1 MELVTRALRAV
12 FARPEPGFATMNE
25 VFDPNHV
32 FVPLNTID
40 TGEVHG
46 GLGWQTF
53 LREQVQ
59 AGHSGRAGEASTSWE
74 ADLQGAVDVG
84 PDQVLC
90 VLALRVRGSASGVDI
105 AQRTWVVATVRGG
118 RVSRTEHYSN
128 PVEALKAAGPSE

>member
-1 MELVTRALRAV
+1 
-12 FARPEPGFATMNE
+12 MNE

-40 TGEVHG
+40 TDEVHG
-46 GLGWQTF
+46 GRGWQTF

-74 ADLQGAVDVG
+74 ADLRGAVDVG

-90 VLALRVRGSASGVDI
+90 VLTLRVRGSASGIDI

-118 RVSRTEHYSN
+118 RVSRTEHYFK
-128 PVEALKAAGPSE
+128 PAEALEALGLRE